1 MGLANLAKSSV
12 DAGLHIRRELRS
24 GLARAAYLAGLR
36 DRLERV

>member
-24 GLARAAYLAGLR
+24 GLARGSYLAGLR